1 RALVGIN
8 IRPTFANTLQEQD
21 QDACLPSSPPLFATA
36 VTRQAMGSL
45 AVQQSQSPRRK
56 ASVASAS
63 SPDSSP
69 GARTMAST
77 AMFPPLNLRST
88 STGSTRNSFMP
99 HAAFPQSDDSNDDE
113 RRNAT
118 ALTIV
123 ELLARAGTNGNNKTT
138 QQQTQQ
144 APLPSLRPQSN
155 SSTGSSAL
163 PSLPKMVIPSLRG
176 NQRFS
181 FPSSSGGYSSQTP
194 TSNGGNQHGL
204 SPAARPMPMPSAT
217 QSTNPSPPKRGRAAS
232 ATGAVNNSRK
242 RQKDELTRLRA
253 QVQELQRE
261 LEHVRSR
268 MPRSKIRAIPAV
280 VNGGIKTERSPHSPV
295 AVTAAPLMGLE
306 SAGDSTSGLMVVP
319 VWERMAQHQ
328 KEEKSKAEM
337 ENLRLKGLIQE
348 QLKISKGLEKL
359 LRKRCK
365 SSMSS
370 GSDAETSA
378 TVLGV
383 KRPRTSDAEETA
395 VFASLA
401 SGLEA
406 RLAEMEAVF
415 DKGGLNRDKQELQE
429 TQMILDERRGPV
441 MEVKDARILPFDVQ
455 ACATAVWQCMEAES
469 EATVVG
475 GSTTD
480 TLCFKSPMPLR
491 QHRAPDAELT
501 VRCVIRRVTDVTTG
515 RVVFVWESVADCP
528 NRLPHVSAS
537 AKGIEIRDCGWGLLE
552 PLRTRTGEHSS
563 ILQLCSYLMPQLC
576 GVSAEQSRQHIHG
589 LAELVAPCYRGLWNK
604 RQRSVENML
613 MNGAITAKNNQHAP
627 HKVELKQETEPAR

>member
-1 RALVGIN
+1 
-8 IRPTFANTLQEQD
+8 
-21 QDACLPSSPPLFATA
+21 
-36 VTRQAMGSL
+36 MGPL
-45 AVQQSQSPRRK
+45 AVQQSQPPRRK
-56 ASVASAS
+56 TSEAS
-63 SPDSSP
+63 SSSDSSP
-69 GARTMAST
+69 PAAHSMASP
-77 AMFPPLNLRST
+77 AVFPPLNLRST
-88 STGSTRNSFMP
+88 SSGSRTGSSIMP
-99 HAAFPQSDDSNDDE
+99 HAAFPQSDDSTDDAE

-123 ELLARAGTNGNNKTT
+123 ELLARAGTNSDSGNNTQT
-138 QQQTQQ
+138 QQTPQQ
-144 APLPSLRPQSN
+144 APLPSLRPQGS
-155 SSTGSSAL
+155 SSTGSSPL

-176 NQRFS
+176 DQRFA
-181 FPSSSGGYSSQTP
+181 FPSSSGGMAQSYSTQTP
-194 TSNGGNQHGL
+194 TSTGVSPHGL
-204 SPAARPMPMPSAT
+204 SPAARPMPMPAAATASTKSA
-217 QSTNPSPPKRGRAAS
+217 PSPPKRGRGAGAS
-232 ATGAVNNSRK
+232 GAVNNSRK

-261 LEHVRSR
+261 LEHVRAR
-268 MPRSKIRAIPAV
+268 MPRSKVRANPAV
-280 VNGGIKTERSPHSPV
+280 LNGGIKTERSPHSPV

-306 SAGDSTSGLMVVP
+306 AAGDATGGLMVVP

-378 TVLGV
+378 AVLGV
-383 KRPRTSDAEETA
+383 KRPRTSDTEETA

-401 SGLEA
+401 SGLDS

-415 DKGGLNRDKQELQE
+415 EKGGLTADKQELQE

-441 MEVKDARILPFDVQ
+441 MEVKDAKILPFDVQ
-455 ACATAVWQCMEAES
+455 SCAAAVWQCMEDES

-475 GSTTD
+475 GTTSD
-480 TLCFKSPMPLR
+480 TLCLKGSMPLR
-491 QHRAPDAELT
+491 QHRAPDAELI
-501 VRCVIRRVTDVTTG
+501 VRCVIRRVVDEPTG
-515 RVVFVWESVADCP
+515 RVVFVWESMAECP
-528 NRLPHVSAS
+528 NRLPHVSS
-537 AKGIEIRDCGWGLLE
+537 TAKGVEIRDCGWGLLE
-552 PLRTRTGEHSS
+552 PLRTPTGEHSS

-604 RQRSVENML
+604 RQRSVENVL
-613 MNGAITAKNNQHAP
+613 MNGAIGAKNNQHAP
-627 HKVELKQETEPAR
+627 LKQEAR

>member
-1 RALVGIN
+1 
-8 IRPTFANTLQEQD
+8 
-21 QDACLPSSPPLFATA
+21 
-36 VTRQAMGSL
+36 MGPL
-45 AVQQSQSPRRK
+45 AVQQTPSPRQKPR
-56 ASVASAS
+56 AAPSPNS
-63 SPDSSP
+63 SP
-69 GARTMAST
+69 AMASP
-77 AMFPPLNLRST
+77 AVFPPLHLRS
-88 STGSTRNSFMP
+88 SSVGSRSGSFMP
-99 HAAFPQSDDSNDDE
+99 RAAFPQDDDSPDDAE

-123 ELLARAGTNGNNKTT
+123 ELLARAGTGSNSNT
-138 QQQTQQ
+138 QQQQQ
-144 APLPSLRPQSN
+144 QQTLPSLRPQCG
-155 SSTGSSAL
+155 SSTGNSPL

-176 NQRFS
+176 DQRFA
-181 FPSSSGGYSSQTP
+181 FPSSSGGVSYAGQTP
-194 TSNGGNQHGL
+194 TSGVSPHGH
-204 SPAARPMPMPSAT
+204 SPALRPMTAPAAAAAT
-217 QSTNPSPPKRGRAAS
+217 APSPPKRGRAAS
-232 ATGAVNNSRK
+232 GSGAVNNSRK

-268 MPRSKIRAIPAV
+268 MPCKSRALAAMMTKSDA
-280 VNGGIKTERSPHSPV
+280 GRTTERSPHSPV

-306 SAGDSTSGLMVVP
+306 AAGDSTSGLMVVP

-378 TVLGV
+378 AVLGV

-401 SGLEA
+401 SGLES
-406 RLAEMEAVF
+406 RLSEMEAVF
-415 DKGGLNRDKQELQE
+415 EKGGLTHDKQELQE

-441 MEVKDARILPFDVQ
+441 MEVKDAKILPFDVQ
-455 ACATAVWQCMEAES
+455 ACAAAIWQCMEAES
-469 EATVVG
+469 EASVVG
-475 GSTTD
+475 GSTSD
-480 TLCFKSPMPLR
+480 TLCFKTSVPLR

-501 VRCVIRRVTDVTTG
+501 VRCVTRRVVDEASG
-515 RVVFVWESVADCP
+515 RVVFVWESVAECP

-537 AKGIEIRDCGWGLLE
+537 AKGVEIRDCGWGLLE
-552 PLRTRTGEHSS
+552 PLRSLTGEHSS

-576 GVSAEQSRQHIHG
+576 GVSAEQSRQHTHG
-589 LAELVAPCYRGLWNK
+589 LAELVAPCYRGMWSK
-604 RQRSVENML
+604 RQRSVENAL
-613 MNGAITAKNNQHAP
+613 MNGAIVAKNSHAAL
-627 HKVELKQETEPAR
+627 KVELKQEQVR

>member
-1 RALVGIN
+1 
-8 IRPTFANTLQEQD
+8 
-21 QDACLPSSPPLFATA
+21 
-36 VTRQAMGSL
+36 MGPL
-45 AVQQSQSPRRK
+45 AVQHSQSPRRK
-56 ASVASAS
+56 ASTSSES
-63 SPDSSP
+63 SPHS
-69 GARTMAST
+69 TMASP
-77 AMFPPLNLRST
+77 AVFPPLNLRST
-88 STGSTRNSFMP
+88 STGSRNSFLP
-99 HAAFPQSDDSNDDE
+99 SFPQSDDSNDDAE

-123 ELLARAGTNGNNKTT
+123 ELLARSGNNSNT
-138 QQQTQQ
+138 QTQKTPAQ
-144 APLPSLRPQSN
+144 LPSLRPQN
-155 SSTGSSAL
+155 SKSMGSPVL
-163 PSLPKMVIPSLRG
+163 PSLPKMVIPSIRG
-176 NQRFS
+176 DQRLA
-181 FPSSSGGYSSQTP
+181 FPSSADMTQNYSSQTP
-194 TSNGGNQHGL
+194 TSTGVSPHRL
-204 SPAARPMPMPSAT
+204 SPAARPMPMPAT
-217 QSTNPSPPKRGRAAS
+217 TASSPPKRGRGAGAS
-232 ATGAVNNSRK
+232 GAVNNSRK

-268 MPRSKIRAIPAV
+268 MPRTRAIPV
-280 VNGGIKTERSPHSPV
+280 VMSTGIKTEPARSERSPHSPV

-378 TVLGV
+378 AVLGV

-401 SGLEA
+401 SGLDA

-415 DKGGLNRDKQELQE
+415 EKGGLTRDKQELQE

-441 MEVKDARILPFDVQ
+441 MEVKDAKILPFDVQ
-455 ACATAVWQCMEAES
+455 ACAAAVWKSMEDES

-475 GSTTD
+475 GTTSD
-480 TLCFKSPMPLR
+480 TLCFKSSMPLR
-491 QHRAPDAELT
+491 QHRAPDAELIM
-501 VRCVIRRVTDVTTG
+501 RCVVRRVVDEPTG
-515 RVVFVWESVADCP
+515 RVVLVWESVAECP
-528 NRLPHVSAS
+528 NRLPHVSSS
-537 AKGIEIRDCGWGLLE
+537 AKGVEIRDCGWGLLE
-552 PLRTRTGEHSS
+552 PLRTSTGDRSS

-589 LAELVAPCYRGLWNK
+589 LAELVAPCYRGMWNK
-604 RQRSVENML
+604 RQRCVENML
-613 MNGAITAKNNQHAP
+613 MNGAIDAKNGNQSIP
-627 HKVELKQETEPAR
+627 KVELKQEATR

>member
-1 RALVGIN
+1 
-8 IRPTFANTLQEQD
+8 
-21 QDACLPSSPPLFATA
+21 
-36 VTRQAMGSL
+36 MGPL
-45 AVQQSQSPRRK
+45 AVQQSPSPRHKPR
-56 ASVASAS
+56 ADDSTRS
-63 SPDSSP
+63 SPALP
-69 GARTMAST
+69 TMASP
-77 AMFPPLNLRST
+77 AVFPPLNLRST
-88 STGSTRNSFMP
+88 SSGRMP
-99 HAAFPQSDDSNDDE
+99 HAAFPDSSDDAE

-123 ELLARAGTNGNNKTT
+123 ELLARGSSSNRNSNNNHSSTNSS
-138 QQQTQQ
+138 QPQT
-144 APLPSLRPQSN
+144 LPALRPQSA
-155 SSTGSSAL
+155 GSSPL

-176 NQRFS
+176 DQRFA
-181 FPSSSGGYSSQTP
+181 FPSSSGGVAQSYSTQTP
-194 TSNGGNQHGL
+194 TAAGVSPHGL
-204 SPAARPMPMPSAT
+204 SPAARPMPMPKHQPQPAAAKASAAAA
-217 QSTNPSPPKRGRAAS
+217 QQASAAPAAAAPSPPKRGRAAS
-232 ATGAVNNSRK
+232 GTGAVNNSRK

-261 LEHVRSR
+261 LEHVRGR
-268 MPRSKIRAIPAV
+268 MPRKSRAVAV
-280 VNGGIKTERSPHSPV
+280 MMHKSDAARTSDHSPV

-306 SAGDSTSGLMVVP
+306 SSSDAASGLLVVP

-378 TVLGV
+378 AVLGV
-383 KRPRTSDAEETA
+383 KRPRTSDTEETA

-401 SGLEA
+401 SGLDA

-415 DKGGLNRDKQELQE
+415 EKGGLTRDKQELQE

-441 MEVKDARILPFDVQ
+441 MEVKDAKILPFNVQ
-455 ACATAVWQCMEAES
+455 DCAAAIWQTLEAES

-475 GSTTD
+475 GTTSD
-480 TLCFKSPMPLR
+480 TVCFKSSMPLR

-501 VRCVIRRVTDVTTG
+501 VRCVLRRVVEETTG
-515 RVVFVWESVADCP
+515 RVVFVWESVAECP

-537 AKGIEIRDCGWGLLE
+537 AKGVEIRDCGWGLLE
-552 PLRTRTGEHSS
+552 PLRTATGEHSS

-576 GVSAEQSRQHIHG
+576 GVSAEQSRQHTHG
-589 LAELVAPCYRGLWNK
+589 LAELVVPCYRALWSQ
-604 RQRSVENML
+604 RQRSVENAL
-613 MNGAITAKNNQHAP
+613 MNGAIGAKHS
-627 HKVELKQETEPAR
+627 HDSLKVELKQEVR

>member
-1 RALVGIN
+1 
-8 IRPTFANTLQEQD
+8 
-21 QDACLPSSPPLFATA
+21 
-36 VTRQAMGSL
+36 
-45 AVQQSQSPRRK
+45 
-56 ASVASAS
+56 
-63 SPDSSP
+63 
-69 GARTMAST
+69 MASP
-77 AMFPPLNLRST
+77 AVFPPLNLRST
-88 STGSTRNSFMP
+88 STGSRNSFLP
-99 HAAFPQSDDSNDDE
+99 HASFPQSDDSNDDAE
-113 RRNAT
+113 RRNVT

-123 ELLARAGTNGNNKTT
+123 ELLARSGNNSNV
-138 QQQTQQ
+138 QQTQNQ
-144 APLPSLRPQSN
+144 KTLAHLPSLRPQ
-155 SSTGSSAL
+155 GSSSMGSPVL
-163 PSLPKMVIPSLRG
+163 PSLPKMAIPSIRG
-176 NQRFS
+176 DQRFA
-181 FPSSSGGYSSQTP
+181 FPSSASMAQSYSTQTP
-194 TSNGGNQHGL
+194 TSTGVSPHGL
-204 SPAARPMPMPSAT
+204 SPAARPMPMPAAAT
-217 QSTNPSPPKRGRAAS
+217 GASPPKRGRSAGAS
-232 ATGAVNNSRK
+232 GAVNNSRK

-268 MPRSKIRAIPAV
+268 MPRTKSRSIPAV
-280 VNGGIKTERSPHSPV
+280 MRTGIKTEPARQPERSPHSPV

-306 SAGDSTSGLMVVP
+306 AVGDSISGLMVVP

-378 TVLGV
+378 AVLGV

-401 SGLEA
+401 SGLDA

-415 DKGGLNRDKQELQE
+415 EKGGLTRDKQELQE

-441 MEVKDARILPFDVQ
+441 MEVKDAKILPFEVQ
-455 ACATAVWQCMEAES
+455 ACAAATWKSMEAES

-475 GSTTD
+475 GSTSD
-480 TLCFKSPMPLR
+480 TLCFKSSMPLR
-491 QHRAPDAELT
+491 QHRAPDAELM
-501 VRCVIRRVTDVTTG
+501 VRCVVRRVVDEPTG
-515 RVVFVWESVADCP
+515 RVVLVWESVAECP
-528 NRLPHVSAS
+528 NRLPHVSS
-537 AKGIEIRDCGWGLLE
+537 TAKGVEIRDCGWGLLE
-552 PLRTRTGEHSS
+552 PLRTPTGEHSS

-589 LAELVAPCYRGLWNK
+589 LAELVAPCYRGMWNK

-613 MNGAITAKNNQHAP
+613 MNGAIDAKNGNQTAL
-627 HKVELKQETEPAR
+627 KVELKQEATR

>member
-1 RALVGIN
+1 
-8 IRPTFANTLQEQD
+8 
-21 QDACLPSSPPLFATA
+21 
-36 VTRQAMGSL
+36 MGPL

-63 SPDSSP
+63 SPESSP
-69 GARTMAST
+69 ATRTMASP
-77 AMFPPLNLRST
+77 AVFPPLNLRST
-88 STGSTRNSFMP
+88 STGSTHNSFMP

-123 ELLARAGTNGNNKTT
+123 ELLARAGTNGSSNNKTT

-144 APLPSLRPQSN
+144 APLPSLRPQS
-155 SSTGSSAL
+155 SGSTGSSPL

-176 NQRFS
+176 DQRFA
-181 FPSSSGGYSSQTP
+181 FPSSSGGMVQSFSTQTP
-194 TSNGGNQHGL
+194 TSTGVNPHRL
-204 SPAARPMPMPSAT
+204 SPAARPMPMPAAQSAP
-217 QSTNPSPPKRGRAAS
+217 STAPSPPKRGRGAN

-268 MPRSKIRAIPAV
+268 MPRSKIRAIPVAMTV
-280 VNGGIKTERSPHSPV
+280 GIKIEAAQQTERPPHSPV

-306 SAGDSTSGLMVVP
+306 AAGDSTSGLMVVP

-370 GSDAETSA
+370 SSDAETSA

-415 DKGGLNRDKQELQE
+415 EKGGLTRDKQELQE

-441 MEVKDARILPFDVQ
+441 MEVKDAKILPFDVNS
-455 ACATAVWQCMEAES
+455 CAAAIWQCMEAES
-469 EATVVG
+469 EATVLG
-475 GSTTD
+475 GSTSD

-501 VRCVIRRVTDVTTG
+501 VRCVIRRVTDVATG
-515 RVVFVWESVADCP
+515 RVVFVWESVAECP
-528 NRLPHVSAS
+528 NRLPHVNSS
-537 AKGIEIRDCGWGLLE
+537 AKGIEIRDCGWGMLE
-552 PLRTRTGEHSS
+552 PLRTPTGEHSS

-613 MNGAITAKNNQHAP
+613 MNGAIRAKNNQHTP
-627 HKVELKQETEPAR
+627 LKVEVKQETELAR

>member
-1 RALVGIN
+1 
-8 IRPTFANTLQEQD
+8 
-21 QDACLPSSPPLFATA
+21 
-36 VTRQAMGSL
+36 MGFL

-63 SPDSSP
+63 STESSP
-69 GARTMAST
+69 AARTMASP
-77 AMFPPLNLRST
+77 AVFPPLNLRST

-123 ELLARAGTNGNNKTT
+123 ELLARAGTNGSNNKTT
-138 QQQTQQ
+138 QPQTQQ
-144 APLPSLRPQSN
+144 APLPSLRPQSATGN
-155 SSTGSSAL
+155 SPL

-176 NQRFS
+176 DQRFA
-181 FPSSSGGYSSQTP
+181 FPSSSGGYSTQTP
-194 TSNGGNQHGL
+194 TSTHGL
-204 SPAARPMPMPSAT
+204 SPATRPMPMPSAP
-217 QSTNPSPPKRGRAAS
+217 QPTNPSPPKRGRSAN

-268 MPRSKIRAIPAV
+268 MPRSKIRAIPV
-280 VNGGIKTERSPHSPV
+280 VMNSGIKTEGGRQTERSPHSPV

-306 SAGDSTSGLMVVP
+306 AAGDSTSGLMVVP

-370 GSDAETSA
+370 SSDAETSA

-383 KRPRTSDAEETA
+383 KRPHTSDAEETA

-415 DKGGLNRDKQELQE
+415 EKGGLTRDKQELQE

-441 MEVKDARILPFDVQ
+441 MEVKDAKILPFDVKS
-455 ACATAVWQCMEAES
+455 CATAIWQCMDAES
-469 EATVVG
+469 EASVVG
-475 GSTTD
+475 GSTSD

-491 QHRAPDAELT
+491 QHRAPDAELS
-501 VRCVIRRVTDVTTG
+501 VRCVIRRVTDVRTG
-515 RVVFVWESVADCP
+515 RVVFVWESVAECP
-528 NRLPHVSAS
+528 NRLPHVSTS

-552 PLRTRTGEHSS
+552 PLRTPTGEHSS

-604 RQRSVENML
+604 RQRNVENTL

-627 HKVELKQETEPAR
+627 FKVEPKRETHQAR